1 MAEISDK
8 DREEIRREF
17 DQARGKGSQQQEGP
31 QVFQTAPGSSIKHV
45 IGVVSGK
52 GGVGKSLVTGALA
65 VELKRAGKKV
75 AILDADITGPS
86 IPKMFGMSGARA
98 TATDERLNP
107 VLSVGGIE
115 VMSINLVLEH
125 ETDPVLWRGP
135 MLMGVLRQFFEECN
149 WGDIDYLLV
158 DMPPGTGDV
167 ALTVFQ
173 SMPLD
178 GVVIVSSP
186 QDLVQMVVSKKSG
199 IKSVADMRGKNIC
212 VGAVGSGYEVAARQ
226 ILGAYGMTYDDINET
241 FADQATAKNGIQDG
255 TFDAMFLCSGFPNG
269 NVMELSLN
277 KNIDVLSIDDEHM
290 RILLDKYPY
299 YARFETPSDD
309 YNVGH
314 AITSVAVK
322 CMLIVNEKFS
332 DQAIYELTKAIYEHL
347 GEIQAIN
354 AKAKYM
360 SIDSALNGIPANL
373 HPGARKYYEE
383 QGLAIPDFLK

>member
-1 MAEISDK
+1 
-8 DREEIRREF
+8 
-17 DQARGKGSQQQEGP
+17 
-31 QVFQTAPGSSIKHV
+31 
-45 IGVVSGK
+45 
-52 GGVGKSLVTGALA
+52 
-65 VELKRAGKKV
+65 
-75 AILDADITGPS
+75 
-86 IPKMFGMSGARA
+86 
-98 TATDERLNP
+98 
-107 VLSVGGIE
+107 
-115 VMSINLVLEH
+115 
-125 ETDPVLWRGP
+125 
-135 MLMGVLRQFFEECN
+135 
-149 WGDIDYLLV
+149 
-158 DMPPGTGDV
+158 
-167 ALTVFQ
+167 
-173 SMPLD
+173 
-178 GVVIVSSP
+178 
-186 QDLVQMVVSKKSG
+186 
-199 IKSVADMRGKNIC
+199 
-212 VGAVGSGYEVAARQ
+212 
-226 ILGAYGMTYDDINET
+226 
-241 FADQATAKNGIQDG
+241 
-255 TFDAMFLCSGFPNG
+255 
-269 NVMELSLN
+269 MELSLN